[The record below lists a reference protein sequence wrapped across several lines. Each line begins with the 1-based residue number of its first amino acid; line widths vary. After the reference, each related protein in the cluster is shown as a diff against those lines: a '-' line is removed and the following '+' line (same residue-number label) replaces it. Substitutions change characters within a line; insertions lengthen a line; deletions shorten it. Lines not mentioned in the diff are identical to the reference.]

1 MLLRT
6 IAVLSVILAVILFS
20 FLDAALWLLP
30 VLFCGSYLVFLLTAF
45 LVLWAFSGVVD
56 TGKPQERDSKL
67 YRRIVM
73 LYIEALIPLVGLKIT
88 TAGLEKMPAEKRIM
102 LVCNHQNEGDP
113 GILMHYF
120 KKYELSFI
128 AKKEVQDMFIMGKLM
143 HKLLCQP
150 INRENDREALKSIL
164 RCIQLLKTD
173 EVSVGAFPEGGIFD
187 KDKLHP
193 FRSGVFKIA
202 QKANVPI
209 VVCTLKGT
217 SDLFSNMRR
226 LKRTAVQ
233 LHLVDVIPAEEVAA
247 ANTVELGDKIYR
259 MMLTDL
265 GPEYAPES
273 AENT

>member
-6 IAVLSVILAVILFS
+6 IAGLSLLLAAVLF
-20 FLDAALWLLP
+20 FLEELPLWTCP
-30 VLFCGSYLVFLLTAF
+30 VLFVGFCLVFLLIAF
-45 LVLWAFSGVVD
+45 LILWAFSASVD
-56 TGKPQERDSKL
+56 KTKPQEHDSKF

-73 LYIEALIPLVGLKIT
+73 LYIEALIPLVRLKIE
-88 TAGLEKMPAEKRIM
+88 TAGLEKMPDVKRIM

-120 KKYELSFI
+120 RKYELSFV
-128 AKKEVQDMFIMGKLM
+128 AKKEVQSMFIMGGLM
-143 HKLLCQP
+143 HKLVCQP

-173 EVSVGAFPEGGIFD
+173 EVSIGAFPEGGIFD

-217 SDLFSNMRR
+217 SDLFANMRK
-226 LKRTAVQ
+226 LKKTNVR
-233 LHLVDVIPAEEVAA
+233 LHLVDVIPAEEVKG
-247 ANTVELGDKIYR
+247 ANTVELGERIYQ
-259 MMLTDL
+259 MMLEDL
-265 GPEYAPES
+265 GPEYAIETT
-273 AENT
+273 ETT